1 MSAPGYPSPPGG
13 PDDDGDILDEEPA
26 DEDARSGDLLG
37 HEGARRPAGVA
48 EDAILRV
55 VRVPPESSGMRLD
68 RFLSTQLRAT
78 SRTRAQA
85 IIDAS
90 AFSPDGRHLRASE
103 RLRAEQRVYLWRP
116 ALDEEAPPEPLGILY
131 EDDHLLVVDKPA
143 HMTVHP
149 TARHH
154 KQTVIKQLEAARPG
168 AHLALIH
175 RLDRETS
182 GVLLVGKSPEAER
195 AFKMALERRSL
206 AAAAA
211 VERGRPS
218 PPADKIYLAITRGT
232 PPEGIIDAPIDTD
245 PSPIKVKKCIGP
257 GGLPSRTGV
266 SVLAAAGG
274 YALVRLELFTGRQHQ
289 IRLHLAH
296 VGAPV
301 VGDKLYGGDE
311 GLLTRGADR
320 QLTEDD
326 LETLE
331 LPRHALHAYEHRILH
346 EITGEELRVVAPLPR
361 DMSDF
366 WRDRTGAPLPLSVQT
381 RG

>member
-1 MSAPGYPSPPGG
+1 MSAPGCADDDVDALDDEA
-13 PDDDGDILDEEPA
+13 PDDEAPEALRVP
-26 DEDARSGDLLG
+26 
-37 HEGARRPAGVA
+37 RPDGVA

-55 VRVPPESSGMRLD
+55 MRVPPESAGMRLD
-68 RFLSTQLRAT
+68 RFLSLRLRAT

-90 AFSPDGRHLRASE
+90 AFSPEGRHLRASE

-116 ALDEEAPPEPLGILY
+116 ALEEEAPPEPLGTLY
-131 EDDHLLVVDKPA
+131 EDEHLLVVDKPA

-168 AHLALIH
+168 AHLALVH

-182 GVLLVGKSPEAER
+182 GVLLVAKSPEAER
-195 AFKMALERRSL
+195 GFKMALERRSL
-206 AAAAA
+206 LAAAA
-211 VERGRPS
+211 VERGQPS
-218 PPADKIYLAITRGT
+218 PPADKIYVAITRGI
-232 PPEGIIDAPIDTD
+232 PPSGIIDAPIDTD

-257 GGLPSRTGV
+257 NGLPSRTGV
-266 SVLAAAGG
+266 TVLAEAAG

-311 GLLTRGADR
+311 GLLVRGADGK
-320 QLTEDD
+320 LTEDD
-326 LETLE
+326 LEALE
-331 LPRHALHAYEHRILH
+331 LPRHALHAYEHRITH
-346 EITGEELRVVAPLPR
+346 EITGEDLRVVAPLPR
-361 DMSDF
+361 DLADF
-366 WRDRTGAPLPLSVQT
+366 WRERTGSPLPRAVLARS
-381 RG
+381 

>member
-1 MSAPGYPSPPGG
+1 MSVAGSPEDYVDASDEEAEDDRAPG
-13 PDDDGDILDEEPA
+13 
-26 DEDARSGDLLG
+26 
-37 HEGARRPAGVA
+37 EGAKEAERAERPAGVE

-55 VRVPPESSGMRLD
+55 LRVPPESSGMRLD

-90 AFSPDGRHLRASE
+90 AFSPDGRRLRASE
-103 RLRAEQRVYLWRP
+103 RLRAEQRIYLWRP

-131 EDDHLLVVDKPA
+131 EDEHLLVVDKPA

-182 GVLLVGKSPEAER
+182 GVLLIAKSPEAER
-195 AFKMALERRSL
+195 SFKMALERRSL

-211 VERGRPS
+211 VERGQPS
-218 PPADKIYLAITRGT
+218 PPADKIYVAITRGT
-232 PPEGIIDAPIDTD
+232 PPEGIIDAPIETD

-257 GGLPSRTGV
+257 SGLPSRTGV
-266 SVLAAAGG
+266 SVLAAAAG
-274 YALVRLELFTGRQHQ
+274 YSLVRLELFTGRQHQ

-311 GLLTRGADR
+311 GLLVRGADR
-320 QLTEDD
+320 QLTQDD

-331 LPRHALHAYEHRILH
+331 LPRHALHAYEHRITH
-346 EITGEELRVVAPLPR
+346 EITGQELRVVAPLPR
-361 DMSDF
+361 DLADF
-366 WRDRTGAPLPLSVQT
+366 WRERTGAPLPAGVLV
-381 RG
+381 RN